1 MAKYEKGKVVTGCV
15 TGIESYGIFIGLD
28 DYYSGLI
35 HISEISNGF
44 VKNINDYVKIGETI
58 RVKVLEVDNE
68 TFQVKLTI
76 KDIDY
81 RINKSKR
88 VKIKETPAGFT
99 TFEDILDKWIEK
111 KLKTISSHDS

>member
-76 KDIDY
+76 KDIDS

-88 VKIKETPAGFT
+88 VKIKETPIGFA